1 MKLTVQRDA
10 FLKALREIGPN
21 VIPNS
26 TRGYQNIKIVADK
39 AQARVD
45 VLATNPDA
53 TTRVTLWERVAE
65 SDVQIADGGAVCV
78 PYRMLHDV
86 VGRSMASLTLEGAT
100 SHELYITTGKREL
113 RLSGCDPTLFVAFG
127 NQAQMSAAV
136 TVDAKHLKRLITMV
150 AYAASDQ
157 ETRPIL
163 TGVHGRLDAS
173 GFRATATDG
182 MRLSTVLLPLD
193 AKGQTV
199 DRVFPA
205 KLLEVLAKHLP
216 DEEEESV
223 SLEFG
228 DNALTVSWDDDSHR
242 YVMRALDGAY
252 PDTSR
257 ILPQSAAHELLLNR
271 VELLQAVE
279 GVAVFSDETYTK
291 VEFDFEADGVRISSR
306 SQQFGSGV
314 DKVSYAECTDVP
326 TYRLLLN
333 AKLLTQF
340 LKQCPGDTVSWQLNG
355 PNHPLVMQPGTAEWQ
370 ALGLLSPMRQAEQQS
385 A

>member
-10 FLKALREIGPN
+10 LMKALREIGPN
-21 VIPNS
+21 VVPNS
-26 TRGYQNIKIVADK
+26 TRGHQNVRLVVDQ

-45 VLATNPDA
+45 LLATNPDA
-53 TTRVTLWERVAE
+53 TTRVTLWERVME
-65 SDVQIADGGAVCV
+65 SDVHIVEDGEVCV

-86 VGRSMASLTLEGAT
+86 VGRSLASLTLASE
-100 SHELYITTGKREL
+100 HWDLLVTTGKREL

-127 NQAQMSAAV
+127 NQAAMQT
-136 TVDAKHLKRLITMV
+136 TVSMDARRLKRLISMV

-163 TGVHGRLDAS
+163 TGVRFQLDGS
-173 GFRATATDG
+173 VLFATATDG
-182 MRLSTVLLPLD
+182 MRLSTVSLPVDTD
-193 AKGQTV
+193 ADRV
-199 DRVFPA
+199 DRVLPA
-205 KLLEVLAKHLP
+205 KLLDTLAKHLP
-216 DEEEESV
+216 DDAEERV

-228 DNALTVSWDDDSHR
+228 PSALTVSWDDDAHR
-242 YVMRALDGAY
+242 SVMRALDGTY

-257 ILPQSAAHELLLNR
+257 ILPQGASHELRLNR

-314 DKVSYAECTDVP
+314 DKVSYAECTEPP

-340 LKQCPGDTVSWQLNG
+340 LKQCPGETVSWKLNG
-355 PNHPLVMQPGTAEWQ
+355 PNQPIVLQPGTQEEGTV
-370 ALGLLSPMRQAEQQS
+370 LGLLSPMRQAEQQS